1 MNNKTL
7 YDFEGFR
14 LDTAQKCLWR
24 GEELVSLTPKAYDT
38 LQVLIRNNGKLITKN
53 EILDEVWEN
62 TFVEEATLAQNI
74 STLRKTLAK
83 YDKGKDFIVTIPRRG
98 YRFVAEVT
106 EINSEE
112 EELILEKRTVTHIV
126 AEQKEIHDSAD
137 AKDTAIQVN
146 ETPAAVENES
156 SLVKRLAIALP
167 IVAILIGG
175 IGYALSSYSSRA
187 ENFYN
192 TKFQKFRINTL
203 FSGDNISEVAAS
215 PDGKYVAVIE
225 RKPEGDSISLKQTK
239 DGNTLEVLPKSDLN
253 ILGATFAPSGDYIYY
268 SAYKKGEIATGTI
281 GKLYKIPMLGGAS
294 QEVIEDIDSRIAI
307 SKNGERIAFIRNKI
321 KEKQSALMIS
331 NLDGSSAKELAVMN
345 FPDTFSPY
353 GNSWSPDSK
362 FLAAVVFNRESKETP
377 TKMIAISA
385 ENGEQKTLASKE
397 WLWIGRTS
405 WLEDGSGVTFVGYG
419 TKSPNLTDEIWMASY
434 PEGKLRSVT
443 NGIRGVSGIT
453 VSNNSSSIVATK
465 MTRIKSTFVSG
476 IEDFENASEI
486 AKTSEEESLLPL
498 GSSWI
503 GEEKIVYSQTKNG
516 DADIWIMNA
525 DGSKPKQLTSGEGAD
540 YSPAVSADEKNI
552 YFISNR
558 EGELGIWKMD
568 LDGQNQTKIISLPNM
583 LQPHFAI
590 SDESVFYLAKAPNQF
605 YRVLWKSDLEGKN
618 VRQVTKK
625 FTGAPKISPN
635 GKYVFCIYPQTSSKI
650 ISLGQSFHQTILS
663 TETGEVIKQFEKLT
677 ALKAPIAAWKH
688 DNSGILIAEDSK
700 LLFRG
705 VNEEKPKV
713 LKEWDE
719 GKIYQ
724 ISLSKNGEKIFY
736 EKGEEVVSVIELQD
750 TIAQE

>member
-14 LDTAQKCLWR
+14 LDTDQKCLWR

-83 YDKGKDFIVTIPRRG
+83 YDKEKDFIVTIPRRG

-137 AKDTAIQVN
+137 AKDIATHVN
-146 ETPAAVENES
+146 ENASPAQNES
-156 SLVKRLAIALP
+156 SLAKRLIIALP
-167 IVAILIGG
+167 IAAIIIAG

-187 ENFYN
+187 QNFYN
-192 TKFQKFRINTL
+192 TKFQKFRMNTL
-203 FSGDNISEVAAS
+203 FSGENISEVVAS
-215 PDGKYVAVIE
+215 PDGKYIAVIE

-281 GKLYKIPMLGGAS
+281 GKLYKIPLLGGAS

-307 SKNGERIAFIRNKI
+307 SKKGKRIAFVRNKI
-321 KEKQSALMIS
+321 KEKQSVLMIS

-345 FPDTFSPY
+345 FPNTFSPY

-377 TKMIAISA
+377 TRMIAIDV
-385 ENGEQKTLASKE
+385 ENGEQKSLASKE
-397 WLWIGRTS
+397 WLWIGRTA

-419 TKSPNLTDEIWMASY
+419 TKSPNLTDEIWLASY
-434 PEGKLRSVT
+434 PEGELRSIT

-453 VSNNSSSIVATK
+453 VSNNSASIIATK
-465 MTRIKSTFVSG
+465 LTRIKSTFVSD
-476 IEDFENASEI
+476 IEDFENATEI
-486 AKTSEEESLLPL
+486 AKTSGEESLLPL

-516 DADIWIMNA
+516 DADIWIMNS

-540 YSPAVSADEKNI
+540 YSPAVSVDEKNI

-558 EGELGIWKMD
+558 KGDLGIWKMD
-568 LDGQNQTKIISLPNM
+568 LDGQNQTKVLSLPNM
-583 LQPHFAI
+583 LQPSFSLSADGI
-590 SDESVFYLAKAPNQF
+590 FYLAKAPDQF
-605 YRVLWKSDLEGKN
+605 YRVLWKSDLDGKN

-625 FTGAPKISPN
+625 FTAAPKISPD
-635 GKYVFCIYPQTSSKI
+635 GKYVFCIYPQANSKT
-650 ISLGQSFHQTILS
+650 LNPGQGLYQTIIS
-663 TETGEVIKQFEKLT
+663 TETGNVSKQFEKLISF
-677 ALKAPIAAWKH
+677 KAPVVVWKH
-688 DNSGILIAEDSK
+688 DNSGLLIADSSK
-700 LLFRG
+700 LLFKG
-705 VNEEKPKV
+705 VSEETPRV
-713 LKEWDE
+713 LKEWDD
-719 GKIYQ
+719 GRIYQ
-724 ISLSKNGEKIFY
+724 ISLSKSGQKIFY
-736 EKGEEVVSVIELQD
+736 EKGEEVISVIELQD
-750 TIAQE
+750 MLAQE